1 MEPWGHPDVSDTMLL
16 IGTLF
21 EINPRVHQVADDVAA
36 IRWLLEDEE
45 DDGQAEEEPGSE
57 P

>member
-1 MEPWGHPDVSDTMLL
+1 MEPWEHPDVSDTTLI

-21 EINPRVHQVADDVAA
+21 EINARVHQVADDVAA

-45 DDGQAEEEPGSE
+45 DDGEEEEDPRPE